1 MIITRLCHGK
11 DLISEIERVCED
23 ERIKT
28 GWFIVIGALK
38 NITYGF
44 YNQSSKQYMKSSF
57 DKECEITSCTGNV
70 SILENKIFVHAHINF
85 ADEKGDVK
93 GGHLFKG
100 EIFAAETIIFDYE
113 QKLIRKFDRETNLK
127 LWKK

>member
-1 MIITRLCHGK
+1 MIITRLSYGK
-11 DLISEIERVCED
+11 DLISEIERVCE
-23 ERIKT
+23 ENKIKT

-38 NITYGF
+38 NVTYGF
-44 YNQSSKQYMKSSF
+44 YDQGLKQYMKSSF

-70 SILENKIFVHAHINF
+70 SFLDNKIFVHAHINF
-85 ADEKGDVK
+85 TDEKGDVK

-100 EIFAAETIIFDYE
+100 EIFAAEIIIFDYE

>member
-1 MIITRLCHGK
+1 MIITRLSYGK
-11 DLISEIERVCED
+11 DLISEIKRVCED

-38 NITYGF
+38 NVTYGF
-44 YNQSSKQYMKSSF
+44 YDQKLNKYKKNSYKRH
-57 DKECEITSCTGNV
+57 CEITSCTGNT
-70 SILENKIFVHAHINF
+70 SILDNKIFIHAHINF
-85 ADEKGDVK
+85 ADRYGIVK

-100 EIFAAETIIFDYE
+100 EIFAAEIIIFDYE
-113 QKLIRKFDRETNLK
+113 QKLIRKFDKETNLK

>member
-1 MIITRLCHGK
+1 MFVTRLCHRE

-23 ERIKT
+23 KRIKT
-28 GWFIVIGALK
+28 GWFIVIGALR

-44 YNQSSKQYMKSSF
+44 YDQSSKQYMKSSF

-85 ADEKGDVK
+85 ADKDGNVK
-93 GGHLFKG
+93 GGHLFSG
-100 EIFAAETIIFDYE
+100 EIFAAEILIFDYKE
-113 QKLIRKFDRETNLK
+113 TLTREFDKETNLK
-127 LWKK
+127 LWKI

>member
-1 MIITRLCHGK
+1 MIITRLCYGK
-11 DLISEIERVCED
+11 DLISEIKRVCE
-23 ERIKT
+23 EKEIKT

-70 SILENKIFVHAHINF
+70 SFLDNKIFVHAHINF
-85 ADEKGDVK
+85 ADEKGAVK

-100 EIFAAETIIFDYE
+100 EIFAAEIIILDYE

>member
-1 MIITRLCHGK
+1 MIITRLCYGK
-11 DLISEIERVCED
+11 DLISGIKRVCE
-23 ERIKT
+23 EKEIKT

-38 NITYGF
+38 NVTYGF
-44 YNQSSKQYMKSSF
+44 YDQSLKKYMKSSF

-70 SILENKIFVHAHINF
+70 SFLDNKIFVHAHINF

-100 EIFAAETIIFDYE
+100 EIFAAEIIIFDYE

>member
-1 MIITRLCHGK
+1 MIITRLCYGK
-11 DLISEIERVCED
+11 DLISEIERVCE
-23 ERIKT
+23 EKNVKT

-38 NITYGF
+38 NLTYGF
-44 YNQSSKQYMKSSF
+44 YDQSLKQYMKSSF

-70 SILENKIFVHAHINF
+70 SFLDNKIFVHAHINF

-100 EIFAAETIIFDYE
+100 EIFAAEIIIFDYE

>member
-1 MIITRLCHGK
+1 MFITRLCHGK

-38 NITYGF
+38 NLIYG
-44 YNQSSKQYMKSSF
+44 YYDQNLKRYEKISF
-57 DKECEITSCTGNV
+57 NEACEITSCTGNV
-70 SILENKIFVHAHINF
+70 SILDNKIFVHAHINF

-100 EIFAAETIIFDYE
+100 EIFAAEIIIFDYE

>member
-1 MIITRLCHGK
+1 MIITRLSYGK

-28 GWFIVIGALK
+28 GWVIVIGALK

-70 SILENKIFVHAHINF
+70 SILENKIFIHAHINF
-85 ADEKGDVK
+85 ADKDGNVK
-93 GGHLFKG
+93 GGHLFSG
-100 EIFAAETIIFDYE
+100 EIFAAEIIIFNYE